1 MMKILWFTNV
11 PLPAV
16 KEKAGI
22 KNGGSGHWM
31 TRLAEELNKFDG
43 IQLAVVTSCAGV
55 EDLSFTQDKI
65 VYYLLGQPKRF
76 SILRYRPVDI
86 QKAAICLQ
94 EFKPDVVHIHGT
106 ERYYGMLKMLGH
118 IQVPEIIS
126 LQGILGPYS
135 TYTNWFGALSPIQI
149 LSSTRVYELL
159 LGSSL
164 IWRYRNIRKAAIRER
179 EMCKYTDAF
188 LGRTDWDSSWAHVL
202 NPKAKYFHV
211 GEILRKEFLEAQ
223 WDISKVKRHSLLFTN
238 AGHPRRGT
246 DVLLEAV
253 KILKRDIP
261 DIELRL
267 AGHISP
273 RSGYGRFLHKLI
285 KKSGLADCVKLLGY
299 LNASE
304 MTKELAATHV
314 FAIASFIENSPNSLA
329 EAMMVGVPCVASYVG
344 GIPSMIENRQTGL
357 LFPAGDANWLAE
369 SIRSVFAD
377 DLLASR
383 LGAAARQV
391 ARQRHRPDLVV
402 SQLIEAYRQVLLTD
416 NMARGR

>member
-1 MMKILWFTNV
+1 MKVLWFTNV

-16 KEKAGI
+16 MKKAGL
-22 KNGGSGHWM
+22 KKAGSGHWM
-31 TRLAEELNKFDG
+31 TRLAEELNKFDD
-43 IQLAVVTSCAGV
+43 IQLAVVTSYAGV

-76 SILRYRPVDI
+76 SILRYRPIDI
-86 QKAAICLQ
+86 KKAAICLQ
-94 EFKPDVVHIHGT
+94 EFRPDVIHIHGT

-118 IQVPEIIS
+118 IQVPVIIS

-135 TYTNWFGALSPIQI
+135 TYSNWFGSLSPTQV
-149 LSSTRVYELL
+149 LLSTRLSELL
-159 LGSSL
+159 MGLGL
-164 IWRYRNIRKAAIRER
+164 LWGYKEIRKAAIRER

-188 LGRTDWDSSWAHVL
+188 LGRTQWDASLAHML

-211 GEILRKEFLEAQ
+211 GEILRNEFLESK
-223 WDISKVKRHSLLFTN
+223 WDISKVKRHSILFTN

-246 DVLLEAV
+246 EVLLEAV

-261 DIELRL
+261 DIQLRL
-267 AGHISP
+267 AGHIST
-273 RSGYGRFLHKLI
+273 RSGYGRFLRKLI
-285 KKSGLADCVKLLGY
+285 KESGLADCVNLLGY

-304 MTKELAATHV
+304 MTQELSAAHV
-314 FAIASFIENSPNSLA
+314 FAIASYLENSPNTLA
-329 EAMMVGVPCVASYVG
+329 EAMVVGVPCVASYVG

-369 SIRSVFAD
+369 SIRSVFED

-383 LGAAARQV
+383 LGTEARQV
-391 ARQRHRPDLVV
+391 AQQRHCPNLVV
-402 SQLIEAYRQVLLTD
+402 SQLVEAYRQVLLNV
-416 NMARGR
+416 NMP